1 MNNLLL
7 KLEGNPYINKSA
19 FHHKLFLFDDI
30 LLYRKRKFFRVK
42 EVTIAYSHIV
52 QVDVISGIIFSSI
65 SILNP
70 ATDTI
75 EIKGVPNK
83 LAKKAK
89 KIIDQKIHMAHAKHS
104 PAKMDISNDMVK
116 YEKSLNRLDELL
128 QRGMITDKE
137 YNERRSDLMD
147 RV

>member
-1 MNNLLL
+1 VNNLLL
-7 KLEGNPYINKSA
+7 KLKGNPYINKSI
-19 FHHKLFLFDDI
+19 FHHRLYLYDDI
-30 LLYRKRKFFRVK
+30 LLYRKRKFFKVK

-52 QVDVISGIIFSSI
+52 QVDIISGIIFSSI

-75 EIKGVPNK
+75 EIKGVPK
-83 LAKKAK
+83 HIAKKAK

-128 QRGMITDKE
+128 QRGLITDKE
-137 YNERRSDLMD
+137 YDERRNDLMD
-147 RV
+147 QV